1 MIGIMVVL
9 LMPLSSKVNMVLVLR
24 RVGPVLGTWI
34 GMCEQNYVALL
45 QGSEIS
51 AGLHSRNLIIM
62 FKDNHIERILVA

>member
-1 MIGIMVVL
+1 
-9 LMPLSSKVNMVLVLR
+9 MVLVLR
-24 RVGPVLGTWI
+24 KVGPVLGTWI
-34 GMCEQNYVALL
+34 GMWEQNYVALL

>member
-1 MIGIMVVL
+1 
-9 LMPLSSKVNMVLVLR
+9 MVLVLR